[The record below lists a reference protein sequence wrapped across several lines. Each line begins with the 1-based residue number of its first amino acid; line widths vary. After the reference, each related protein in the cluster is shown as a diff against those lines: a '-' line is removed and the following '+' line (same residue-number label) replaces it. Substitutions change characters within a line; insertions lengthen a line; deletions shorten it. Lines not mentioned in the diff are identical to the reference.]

1 MTTYSYELSFRVY
14 ISKKWFTSLLKTE
27 VQNIRLFT
35 TCSKEVDRVRT
46 VRFSNH
52 TGWYLKFK
60 SALRLSKQI
69 NQLPSEDLSELSLE
83 DIIYQSEIVLKLQ
96 IYHFW
101 GFMLISRIKLRP
113 LKNQLIPVLN
123 RSKKP
128 GVTVWR
134 NRELS
139 TEPQRKPGVMD
150 SSPPVVS

>member
-1 MTTYSYELSFRVY
+1 MR
-14 ISKKWFTSLLKTE
+14 KTE
-27 VQNIRLFT
+27 GQYIKLIT
-35 TCSKEVDRVRT
+35 TCSRVVDRVRT
-46 VRFSNH
+46 SRFSIY
-52 TGWYLKFK
+52 TDCYFKFK

-123 RSKKP
+123 RSEKP
-128 GVTVWR
+128 GVTV
-134 NRELS
+134 
-139 TEPQRKPGVMD
+139 
-150 SSPPVVS
+150 